1 MHLSKVEGTMDWYKK
16 KYDDYSRLTL
26 QLTEMEKAHIDQRN
40 KIEELTTYNESL
52 MTKINVYRDK
62 IEAEKTKN
70 ISLEIEINK
79 KTTALESLKGERK
92 RLENLNNQLE
102 QKLQDQTRLIEKQ
115 ERENENTRLLGSNAA
130 VDRFLDKIS
139 GQDFQEIISALER
152 ENETLKSKQFDK
164 NFLEDGEI
172 EILKKENEI
181 LKTKCKEIELDNENM
196 KKLVAKSEDVKYI
209 EKLTNDNSNL
219 KQEAEKAKKAENA
232 AKLKAQV
239 EIKAILESQTKHKE
253 SENISETP
261 ADDKSPEKVIGADE
275 SEKVKVLKET
285 NTKLQEKISVLTH
298 VKKHN

>member
-1 MHLSKVEGTMDWYKK
+1 MDWYKK

-152 ENETLKSKQFDK
+152 ENEALKSKQFDK

>member
-1 MHLSKVEGTMDWYKK
+1 LHLSKVEGTMDWYKK

>member
-1 MHLSKVEGTMDWYKK
+1 MDWYKK